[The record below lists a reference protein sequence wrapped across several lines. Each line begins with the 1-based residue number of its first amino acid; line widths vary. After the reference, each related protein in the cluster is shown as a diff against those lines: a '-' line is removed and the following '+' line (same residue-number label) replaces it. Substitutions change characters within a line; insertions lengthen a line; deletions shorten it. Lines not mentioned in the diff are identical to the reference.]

1 MSRSSAGSVRAWSQ
15 DIGISDGELGAAS
28 GSRPRSGALEAVV
41 DIFVESI
48 RVVRPKIS
56 FADGQRLSATADAL
70 IAACAQAEGEPR
82 SLGCVSEVRGR
93 AHLYVSAHLRDPELG
108 VAGVA
113 RHLGISVR
121 ALHLAFAA
129 EPETIGN
136 LIRRLRLERARDD
149 LLIEQ
154 SERGLVGVV
163 SRRWGFSGPA
173 SFARAFRREFGCSP
187 LQWRRSK
194 AVLDQ

>member
-1 MSRSSAGSVRAWSQ
+1 M
-15 DIGISDGELGAAS
+15 
-28 GSRPRSGALEAVV
+28 V